1 MELTVKSKE
10 REFKEV
16 KEKLYAYYRDKIKE
30 TAIEKELELLNKQ
43 LEETDAKIKSSN
55 IHLEADIQAMQLN
68 ERVQTSNVSSC
79 IDKAVERSI
88 SLLENKQAERIE
100 EIYKK
105 EEELKDLRYQNKR
118 LDYLLSIFNEEIQN
132 FLYLRYGK
140 KLTYM
145 AIQMELNKD
154 YSVLA
159 KQDIKILEDILKFK
173 MI

>member
-1 MELTVKSKE
+1 
-10 REFKEV
+10 
-16 KEKLYAYYRDKIKE
+16 
-30 TAIEKELELLNKQ
+30 
-43 LEETDAKIKSSN
+43 
-55 IHLEADIQAMQLN
+55 MQLN

-79 IDKAVERSI
+79 IDKGVERSI

-145 AIQMELNKD
+145 AMQMELNKD
-154 YSVLA
+154 YSLLA